1 MPRRSDLHRI
11 LVIGS
16 GPIVIGQA
24 AEFDYS
30 GTQAT
35 RALREEGYEVILVN
49 SNPATIMTDPEIA
62 DRTYIEPVTP
72 EYLELVIAQERPDA
86 LLPTMGGQTALNA
99 AMALS
104 QNGVLAKYGVE
115 LIGAKARA
123 ITVAED
129 RKEFAEAMQRIG
141 LKTPQGRTA
150 VSLIGALEIATETG
164 FPAIIRPSFTLGGS
178 GGGVAYNRD
187 EFEEMVKRGLAES
200 PVHQVL
206 IEQSLLGWKEFELE
220 VMRDFAD
227 NVVIVCS
234 IENLDPMGIHTGDS
248 ITVAPAMTLT
258 DREYQA
264 MRDAAC
270 AVIREI
276 GVEAGGC
283 NIQFAINPSDGDMV
297 VIEMN
302 PRVSRSSAL
311 ASKATGFPIARIGAK
326 LAVGY
331 RLDEIPNDITKTTP
345 ASFEP
350 VLDYVVVKCPRFA
363 FEKFAKADPRLTTQM
378 KSVGE
383 SMAIGR
389 TFKEAFQ
396 KGLRALETGRS
407 GWVTGERYQD
417 DRLADESVEALRG
430 ALRQPTPER
439 VFQIKRAMQLG
450 FTIEELYDLTSVDP
464 WFLAQMRELV
474 DAETWYVDLDEVG
487 AAELRT
493 MKRMG
498 FSDRQLA
505 NLRGESESDVRAQR
519 WALGVRPAYKMVDTC
534 AGEFPSSTPYLYSCY
549 DDETEAPQT
558 GRKSVI
564 ILGSGPNRIGQGV
577 EFDYCCVRAVMALR
591 EQGYEAIMINSNPE
605 TVSTDYDISD
615 KLYFEPLTL
624 EDVLEIVH
632 REQPLGVIVQLGG
645 QTPLKLTR
653 PLEAAGVTI
662 LGTSPDAIDIAEDRR
677 RFEQIAREVGI
688 RQPEN
693 GTATNVEEA
702 VDVALRIGFPVL
714 VRPSYVLGGRA
725 MQIVYDEPTLRE
737 YFEHAARVSEERPV
751 LIDSFLEDAFEAD
764 VDALSDGVSV
774 VIGGVMQHIEDAG
787 IHSGDSACVLPPYLI
802 SDADIATMKAHT
814 IALAKA
820 LGVVGLINVQYAI
833 KHGVV
838 YVLEVNPRASRT
850 IPFVSKAIGV
860 PLASYAARVMLGETL
875 ESLGFTEEIV
885 PGYFSVKEAVFPFN
899 KFREFDPILGP
910 EMRSTGEVMGI
921 ATSFGSA
928 FAKAQLAADNS
939 LPMSGAIFV
948 SVNDSDKASVV
959 PIASKFHEMGF
970 TLHATEGT
978 AQYLRARE
986 IPASTVRKIHEGRPN
1001 VTDLML
1007 NGDVRLLINTPLG
1020 KHAQADD
1027 YSIRQVAI
1035 ANRISYTTTLS
1046 AASAAC
1052 NAILATRSRPAA
1064 VKALQDWHTELA
1076 QAVTEESR

>member
-72 EYLELVIAQERPDA
+72 EYVELVIAQERPDA
-86 LLPTMGGQTALNA
+86 LLPTMGGQTALNV

-104 QNGVLAKYGVE
+104 ERGVLSKYGVE

-123 ITVAED
+123 IKVAED
-129 RKEFAEAMQRIG
+129 RKEFAEAMHRIG

-178 GGGVAYNRD
+178 GGGVAYNRE
-187 EFEEMVKRGLAES
+187 EFEDIVKRGLAAS

-258 DREYQA
+258 DREYQV

-283 NIQFAINPSDGDMV
+283 NIQFAVNPRDGDMV

-363 FEKFAKADPRLTTQM
+363 FEKFPKTDPRLTTQM

-396 KGLRALETGRS
+396 KGLRALENGRS
-407 GWVTGERYQD
+407 GWETAARYQD
-417 DRLADESVEALRG
+417 DRLTDESVESLRG
-430 ALRQPTPER
+430 ALRQATPER

-450 FTIEELYDLTSVDP
+450 FTIDDLHELTSIDP

-474 DAETWYVDLDEVG
+474 DAEDAYAALETVGTADLRG
-487 AAELRT
+487 

-498 FSDRQLA
+498 FSDRQLGQ
-505 NLRGESESDVRAQR
+505 LRGQSESAVRER
-519 WALGVRPAYKMVDTC
+519 RHSLGIRPAYKMVDTC
-534 AGEFPSSTPYLYSCY
+534 AGEFPSSTPYLYGNY
-549 DDETEAPQT
+549 DDESEAPQT

-624 EDVLEIVH
+624 EDVLEIVQ

-662 LGTSPDAIDIAEDRR
+662 LGTSPDAIDTAEDRQ
-677 RFEQIAREVGI
+677 RFERIARELGI
-688 RQPEN
+688 EQPPN
-693 GTATNVEEA
+693 GTATSIDEA
-702 VDVALRIGFPVL
+702 VEVAARIGYPVL

-725 MQIVYDEPTLRE
+725 MQIVYDEPTLRD
-737 YFEHAARVSEERPV
+737 YFEQAARVSEERPV

-764 VDALSDGVSV
+764 VDALSDGKDV

-802 SDADIATMKAHT
+802 KESAISQMKAHT
-814 IALAKA
+814 VALAKA
-820 LGVVGLINVQYAI
+820 LGVVGLINVQFAV
-833 KHGVV
+833 KFGKVF
-838 YVLEVNPRASRT
+838 VLEVNPRASRT
-850 IPFVSKAIGV
+850 IP
-860 PLASYAARVMLGETL
+860 
-875 ESLGFTEEIV
+875 
-885 PGYFSVKEAVFPFN
+885 
-899 KFREFDPILGP
+899 
-910 EMRSTGEVMGI
+910 
-921 ATSFGSA
+921 
-928 FAKAQLAADNS
+928 
-939 LPMSGAIFV
+939 
-948 SVNDSDKASVV
+948 
-959 PIASKFHEMGF
+959 
-970 TLHATEGT
+970 
-978 AQYLRARE
+978 
-986 IPASTVRKIHEGRPN
+986 
-1001 VTDLML
+1001 
-1007 NGDVRLLINTPLG
+1007 
-1020 KHAQADD
+1020 
-1027 YSIRQVAI
+1027 
-1035 ANRISYTTTLS
+1035 
-1046 AASAAC
+1046 
-1052 NAILATRSRPAA
+1052 
-1064 VKALQDWHTELA
+1064 
-1076 QAVTEESR
+1076 